1 MKQAKVLTEKE
12 FKKVIDMCSLYKHA
26 ERNKAILELMYFS
39 GMRVS
44 EISKLR
50 VSDVLNGDGEIVD
63 VIYLQ
68 AEQTKGNEGRRVFV
82 GKRAKAALKR
92 YLQSDINVIQRTFL
106 FNTQKSKHF
115 NTNALTQLLKRL
127 YDNAHIKG
135 ASSHSTRRTFIT
147 NLANKGV
154 NVRVIAE
161 LASHKGIQTTQ
172 RYIDTNYTMLS
183 NAVDLV

>member
-1 MKQAKVLTEKE
+1 MTDTWRSSARRTGSRSN
-12 FKKVIDMCSLYKHA
+12 CCRRA
-26 ERNKAILELMYFS
+26 NTR
-39 GMRVS
+39 
-44 EISKLR
+44 LR
-50 VSDVLNGDGEIVD
+50 PNPGPPCPTRANGDGEIVD

-127 YDNAHIKG
+127 YENAHIKG

-161 LASHKGIQTTQ
+161 LASHKSIQTTQ
-172 RYIDTNYTMLS
+172 RYIDTNDTMLS